1 VINYGKQLIHEAI
14 YDRHDESIPILL
26 EWDAVGIQ
34 QASKRAEIALNGD
47 LYPVWSEC
55 LPLHGYL

>member
-1 VINYGKQLIHEAI
+1 MTV
-14 YDRHDESIPILL
+14 HDESIPILL

-47 LYPVWSEC
+47 LYLYRANASPSMDTFNVS
-55 LPLHGYL
+55 